1 MNQNIFCSKCHR
13 IPSQCCCSSA
23 NELADKLENNT
34 TSWGDCTHEQ
44 HDNDK
49 YFKEQ
54 AVTMLRQLQAECID
68 KDSQILTMQ
77 FKIKDLEYQVKMLN
91 DLLQLRKAWRDFDV
105 DGRC

>member
-1 MNQNIFCSKCHR
+1 MT
-13 IPSQCCCSSA
+13 A

-34 TSWGDCTHEQ
+34 VSWGDCTHEQ

-54 AVTMLRQLQAECID
+54 AVTMLRQQQAECID

-91 DLLQLRKAWRDFDV
+91 DLLQLKKAWRDFDV

>member
-1 MNQNIFCSKCHR
+1 MT
-13 IPSQCCCSSA
+13 A
-23 NELADKLENNT
+23 NELADKLMESNSV
-34 TSWGDCTHEQ
+34 SWGSCTHEQ

-91 DLLQLRKAWRDFDV
+91 DLLQLRKSWRDFDV

>member
-1 MNQNIFCSKCHR
+1 MT
-13 IPSQCCCSSA
+13 A
-23 NELADKLENNT
+23 NELADKLMESN
-34 TSWGDCTHEQ
+34 SVAWGSCTHEQ

-54 AVTMLRQLQAECID
+54 ASAMLRQLQAECID

-91 DLLQLRKAWRDFDV
+91 DLLQLKKAWRDFDV